1 MLNKRIR
8 GLLEFILLE
17 PQMAFQRLSK
27 QLLRYF
33 SLDQSGKTTERHHH
47 RDRNVKKM
55 KMFMLR
61 L

>member
-33 SLDQSGKTTERHHH
+33 SLDQSSKTTERHHH
-47 RDRNVKKM
+47 RDRNVKKV
-55 KMFMLR
+55 KMIMLR

>member
-27 QLLRYF
+27 QLL
-33 SLDQSGKTTERHHH
+33 
-47 RDRNVKKM
+47 
-55 KMFMLR
+55 
-61 L
+61 